1 MGRCLKSY
9 VKNKVS
15 SISSNFLLFSHSHQ
29 QTLMPQVLL
38 FRKKKKRP
46 FSPYSMCSNYWDIFL
61 LLFNS
66 KTSRKSS
73 PSLIP
78 PSESLLSSL
87 QTDFSTQ
94 RVPLFRIT
102 VPHITKPN
110 GHFSVLAW
118 LHSSGRLSQMIA
130 ASSSKQLLHLVP
142 TIIYGCTLILI
153 SNKSILPNIACVH
166 TYSMKNTSVE

>member
-1 MGRCLKSY
+1 MGKCLKSY

-15 SISSNFLLFSHSHQ
+15 SISSNFLPFSHSHQ
-29 QTLMPQVLL
+29 QMLMPQFLP
-38 FRKKKKRP
+38 FRKKKKKRP
-46 FSPYSMCSNYWDIFL
+46 ISPYSMCSNYWDIFL

-66 KTSRKSS
+66 ETSWKSS

-102 VPHITKPN
+102 VPRITKPN

-118 LHSSGRLSQMIA
+118 LHLSGRLSQMTT
-130 ASSSKQLLHLVP
+130 ASSLKNLLHLVP
-142 TIIYGCTLILI
+142 TNICGCTLILV
-153 SNKSILPNIACVH
+153 SDK
-166 TYSMKNTSVE
+166 

>member
-29 QTLMPQVLL
+29 QTLMPQVLP
-38 FRKKKKRP
+38 FRKKQRP

-78 PSESLLSSL
+78 PSISLLSSL

-94 RVPLFRIT
+94 RLPFFRIA
-102 VPHITKPN
+102 VPRITKPN

-118 LHSSGRLSQMIA
+118 LHSSGRLSQMIDHCFLLETT
-130 ASSSKQLLHLVP
+130 ASLGSNQHLRLH
-142 TIIYGCTLILI
+142 
-153 SNKSILPNIACVH
+153 PN
-166 TYSMKNTSVE
+166 SR

>member
-1 MGRCLKSY
+1 M
-9 VKNKVS
+9 VKRSKCDNTWESVWKAMWKIKYPQYHQ
-15 SISSNFLLFSHSHQ
+15 ISFHSVTPISKCSCHSFSH
-29 QTLMPQVLL
+29 LEK
-38 FRKKKKRP
+38 KKKKRP
-46 FSPYSMCSNYWDIFL
+46 ISPYSMCSNYWDIFL

-66 KTSRKSS
+66 ETSWKSS

-102 VPHITKPN
+102 VPRITKPN

-118 LHSSGRLSQMIA
+118 LHLSGRLSQMTT
-130 ASSSKQLLHLVP
+130 ASSLKNLLHLVP
-142 TIIYGCTLILI
+142 TNICGCTLILV
-153 SNKSILPNIACVH
+153 SDK
-166 TYSMKNTSVE
+166 